1 MRRQPTLRPLVIA
14 AAGTLVLAGCAPP
27 AGEAPAASGSSTEAA
42 PTPDASPDA
51 TRPSSTPT
59 SASNGIAT
67 GFAVPACEQQVDEAA
82 VQSAFG
88 SDVSFIADVTETW
101 EPVGPRA
108 QDALA
113 GATAA
118 VACLWGVPNSG
129 RGVSIAVADLGDPA
143 ADLIAALRDSDAYL
157 ESDAGGALL
166 FTADAVET
174 GDVTSSVAYVLD
186 GAAWVS
192 VSGGELADAATARE
206 VALDIHAGLRAG

>member
-1 MRRQPTLRPLVIA
+1 MRRQATLRSSVIA
-14 AAGTLVLAGCAPP
+14 AAGMLVLAGCAPP
-27 AGEAPAASGSSTEAA
+27 AAEAPAASGSSTAIA
-42 PTPDASPDA
+42 PAPDA
-51 TRPSSTPT
+51 TPDVTTPSSTPT

-101 EPVGPRA
+101 EPVGPAA
-108 QDALA
+108 QEALA

-143 ADLIAALRDSDAYL
+143 ADLIAALRDSDAYV
-157 ESDAGGALL
+157 ESDAEGALL
-166 FTADAVET
+166 FAADAIET
-174 GDVTSSVAYVLD
+174 GDVTSSVAYVFD
-186 GAAWVS
+186 GVAWVS
-192 VSGGELADAATARE
+192 VSGGELADATSARE
-206 VALDIHAGLRAG
+206 VALAVHAALRAG